1 MQFSDLIEG
10 PITDQIE
17 CPCMGMDH
25 SMLTVHRSASIFLSV
40 GRASQLKLC
49 YTWWWFRFQFVFLMA
64 NTAPSGMIGQI
75 VRVVDQIKRCKITRT
90 KEDFDR
96 WEKSL
101 NSFELLGMKV
111 GFLRDKVHTLATL
124 VFVSVV
130 AVDIKQY
137 LEARN
142 EHKRAE
148 DEIKK
153 VAAKLKELKGEAIK
167 FAGIAGSLKHKVE
180 KYEHKGGG

>member
-1 MQFSDLIEG
+1 
-10 PITDQIE
+10 
-17 CPCMGMDH
+17 
-25 SMLTVHRSASIFLSV
+25 
-40 GRASQLKLC
+40 
-49 YTWWWFRFQFVFLMA
+49 
-64 NTAPSGMIGQI
+64 MIGQI
-75 VRVVDQIKRCKITRT
+75 VRVVDEIKRCKITTT

-96 WEKSL
+96 WEKSM

-124 VFVSVV
+124 VFESEV

-142 EHKRAE
+142 QRKRAE
-148 DEIKK
+148 NEIKK
-153 VAAKLKELKGEAIK
+153 AAAKLKELKGEAIK

-180 KYEHKGGG
+180 TYEHKGGG

>member
-1 MQFSDLIEG
+1 
-10 PITDQIE
+10 
-17 CPCMGMDH
+17 
-25 SMLTVHRSASIFLSV
+25 
-40 GRASQLKLC
+40 
-49 YTWWWFRFQFVFLMA
+49 MA
-64 NTAPSGMIGQI
+64 NTAQSGMIGQI
-75 VRVVDQIKRCKITRT
+75 VRVVDEIKRCKITAT

-124 VFVSVV
+124 VFESEV

-137 LEARN
+137 VEARN

-153 VAAKLKELKGEAIK
+153 VAKLKELKGEAIK
-167 FAGIAGSLKHKVE
+167 FAGIAGSLKDKVE
-180 KYEHKGGG
+180 MYEHKGGG

>member
-1 MQFSDLIEG
+1 
-10 PITDQIE
+10 
-17 CPCMGMDH
+17 MGMDH
-25 SMLTVHRSASIFLSV
+25 SMLTVHRSASIFLS
-40 GRASQLKLC
+40 
-49 YTWWWFRFQFVFLMA
+49 
-64 NTAPSGMIGQI
+64 GMIGQI
-75 VRVVDQIKRCKITRT
+75 VRVVDEIKRCKITTT

-124 VFVSVV
+124 VFESEV

-142 EHKRAE
+142 QRKRAE
-148 DEIKK
+148 NEIKK
-153 VAAKLKELKGEAIK
+153 AAAKLKELKGEAIK
-167 FAGIAGSLKHKVE
+167 FAGIAGSLRHKVE